1 MLRNMSNW
9 KHSGQRR
16 ISKIEKV
23 FGENDVDG
31 QLLLYIYHPVKT
43 ILIYDY
49 CTYPV
54 KTILMYDYCT
64 YPVKTILMYNYC
76 TYPVKTMSQARERD
90 V

>member
-16 ISKIEKV
+16 ISKIEKD

-31 QLLLYIYHPVKT
+31 QLLYKYHPMKT
-43 ILIYDY
+43 ILMYDY

-64 YPVKTILMYNYC
+64 YPVKT
-76 TYPVKTMSQARERD
+76 MSQARERD